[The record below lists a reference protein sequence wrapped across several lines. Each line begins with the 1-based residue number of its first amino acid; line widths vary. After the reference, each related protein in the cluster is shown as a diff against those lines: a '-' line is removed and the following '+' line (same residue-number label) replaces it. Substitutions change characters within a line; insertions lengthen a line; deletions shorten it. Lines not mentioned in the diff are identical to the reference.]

1 MAWNECKEERLRRTF
16 IKNTLVFVPSDG
28 KPPTKI
34 LRASLTVGGTLVD
47 VVAAAAAAVAV
58 VVAAAVAAAGG
69 GDCNGAP
76 CCGLESSVSSFSAG
90 AAGAGDVDP
99 PVGFPF
105 LCQDDCDDCGG
116 GGCELVVSTTDTT
129 AVSTA
134 VLTVNV
140 ELWLLLALLLL

>member
-47 VVAAAAAAVAV
+47 VV
-58 VVAAAVAAAGG
+58 VAAGAAAAGG

-90 AAGAGDVDP
+90 AAGAGGVAP
-99 PVGFPF
+99 PVGFPY

>member
-47 VVAAAAAAVAV
+47 VVAGAAAGAAAAAV
-58 VVAAAVAAAGG
+58 G

-90 AAGAGDVDP
+90 AAGAGGVDP

-140 ELWLLLALLLL
+140 ELWLLLALLLLLL

>member
-16 IKNTLVFVPSDG
+16 IKNTLEFVPSDG

-47 VVAAAAAAVAV
+47 VVVAAAV
-58 VVAAAVAAAGG
+58 VAAAGG

-140 ELWLLLALLLL
+140 ELWLLLALLLLLL

>member
-47 VVAAAAAAVAV
+47 VVVAAAV
-58 VVAAAVAAAGG
+58 VAAAGG

-90 AAGAGDVDP
+90 AAGAGGVDP

-140 ELWLLLALLLL
+140 ELWLLLALLLLLL